1 MFLGVTV
8 MVTTRD
14 SVLLLSGEYETRGG
28 HTITRPPPTHL
39 AIACPVKVLVES
51 LKSKLGKV
59 SEEVEHLEAVEV
71 DIEQAHRKLQELQ
84 KEVRGLYVFGEDVD
98 AAQSDL
104 QSLKGRVDSSISQA
118 KTLVSETKDHYIGLQ
133 QLVPTDIAQ
142 QVELEE
148 VNPHLRGGRVENNL
162 EKTTPV
168 HPTEIRTSISPS
180 SAVGLNTTSALANYD
195 TEAVCWA
202 TFRVI
207 YWSVVVIAQLSSL
220 ELLWETVSGAMEEK
234 SRDLK
239 RARTVRSEYN
249 VDVDEVQDWLQRAE
263 AQVQDRSVDPHQ
275 QKEHLTKFQG
285 ELSSVDDRME
295 RLTKNGGVL
304 IGNSR
309 DDGEKALVQS
319 TINTLTERLQQF
331 RSCLEQKK
339 HQVGDTLDSWQ
350 RFMTMYQAVKSWV
363 DEKQTFLVEPL
374 QLSSLTQ
381 ARQKVHDYSV
391 SRTLNTSGG
400 ALVSTRCYMGE
411 SSSVY
416 TTAVKTCKQMTK
428 NLSDM
433 SKELENIGKVNSV
446 GDLPEKLEE
455 AEEAKGEVE
464 AQLLERNGLL
474 LETSEEWEQCEK
486 KMKDVRAWMDKSRQ
500 SLDSP
505 QNKKKPLRDQLNIRD
520 KIVMDIATQKTKI
533 SISAEK
539 LQVHFRSGVGGDS
552 KVTEAA
558 QEILKELDQFHEVMK
573 EQSNT
578 LDTCLLQL
586 DQYQQEIQQLRQ
598 QIVQVESQLRI
609 VLSPTYL
616 PHERDRAAE
625 EQNVCRER
633 VVALQTKI
641 AARNERMKLLAQ
653 RGTPDTE
660 PLDS

>member
-1 MFLGVTV
+1 MNPSVS
-8 MVTTRD
+8 TTAE
-14 SVLLLSGEYETRGG
+14 VWSGSGSDHKKINKTPRLVHVVY
-28 HTITRPPPTHL
+28 
-39 AIACPVKVLVES
+39 PVRLVES
-51 LKSKLGKV
+51 LKSKLGKA
-59 SEEVEHLEAVEV
+59 SEEVENLEAVEV

-98 AAQSDL
+98 AAESDL
-104 QSLKGRVDSSISQA
+104 QSLKGRVDGCISQA
-118 KTLVSETKDHYIGLQ
+118 KTLVSETKDRYIGLQ

-142 QVELEE
+142 
-148 VNPHLRGGRVENNL
+148 
-162 EKTTPV
+162 
-168 HPTEIRTSISPS
+168 
-180 SAVGLNTTSALANYD
+180 
-195 TEAVCWA
+195 
-202 TFRVI
+202 
-207 YWSVVVIAQLSSL
+207 QLSSL

-239 RARTVRSEYN
+239 RARTVRSEYT

-263 AQVQDRSVDPHQ
+263 AQVQDRSLDPHK
-275 QKEHLTKFQG
+275 QKEYLMQFQG
-285 ELSSVDDRME
+285 ELGSVDDRME

-309 DDGEKALVQS
+309 DDAEKALVQS

-381 ARQKVHDYSV
+381 ARQRVHDYS
-391 SRTLNTSGG
+391 
-400 ALVSTRCYMGE
+400 
-411 SSSVY
+411 
-416 TTAVKTCKQMTK
+416 TAVKTCKQMTK

-433 SKELENIGKVNSV
+433 SKELENIGQVNSV
-446 GDLPEKLEE
+446 GDLPGKLEE
-455 AEEAKGEVE
+455 VEETKGEVE
-464 AQLLERNGLL
+464 AQLLERNALL

-500 SLDSP
+500 SLESP
-505 QNKKKPLRDQLNIRD
+505 QNKKKPLRDQLAMRD
-520 KIVMDIATQKTKI
+520 KMVGDIAIQKTKI

-558 QEILKELDQFHEVMK
+558 QEILKELDQFHEVVK

-578 LDTCLLQL
+578 LDTCLMQL
-586 DQYQQEIQQLRQ
+586 EQYQQEIQQLRQ
-598 QIVQVESQLRI
+598 QIVQVETQLRI